1 MAGDKPTAEDEMVW
15 PKKGDFN
22 YNLNTLLLLG
32 GLVLWAAGIGILY
45 QTQISADREVQQWII
60 RHEAIHKERKAQVE
74 ANSARTDERLR
85 KLEND
90 ALKLE
95 TLQYRI
101 TVNETAAVNIAKV
114 LDELKLAVSDQAA
127 DLRVIREVLVPG
139 SQTKRR

>member
-1 MAGDKPTAEDEMVW
+1 MPDEQPTAEGEMVW

-45 QTQISADREVQQWII
+45 QTQIAVDREVQQWII
-60 RHEAIHKERKAQVE
+60 RHEALHKERQTQAE
-74 ANSARTDERLR
+74 ADKARTDERLR
-85 KLEND
+85 KLETD
-90 ALKLE
+90 SLKLE
-95 TLQYRI
+95 TLQYRV
-101 TVNETAAVNIAKV
+101 TVNETASANIAKV
-114 LDELKLAVSDQAA
+114 LDELKVAVGDQAA

>member
-1 MAGDKPTAEDEMVW
+1 MPDEQPTAEGERVW

-60 RHEAIHKERKAQVE
+60 RHEAQHKERQAQVE